1 MQFFHLFPFV
11 VVASYAATLP
21 QPAGLSEKH
30 SNNADATL
38 ASGLEARSYQPGL
51 NSQKDSAT
59 LVSLKRRGGSGSR
72 QPPSPATTPKQVENN
87 HADVPENV
95 KAAGKTIGG
104 ITENLLLAYFQKA
117 LYVTKSLK
125 DWVENTG
132 EDIVAVIK
140 SGLGD
145 AEYSK
150 VESSLKEADEK
161 LTDRANGYLR
171 LVNAALSH
179 IEKDVSTAKQRMETI
194 HVSFMYLFESY
205 TEYFEK
211 LGLQLKKFD
220 ADSQSFAV
228 KTVTTIQR
236 SPDVKARNFFR
247 SLLASIGGKTLEAAT
262 VEATKIRVQTPGFD
276 ISTLETVPKESLPVK
291 KATDKE
297 PAAPAVDSPSDMA
310 AEVTPAIQDDGATPT
325 VTPIADVKKTKKYIV
340 LQQSADTS

>member
-1 MQFFHLFPFV
+1 MQFFHLFSFV
-11 VVASYAATLP
+11 VVASYAAALP
-21 QPAGLSEKH
+21 QPAGRSEKH
-30 SNNADATL
+30 SNSADATL
-38 ASGLEARSYQPGL
+38 VSGLEARSYQPGS

-72 QPPSPATTPKQVENN
+72 QPPSPATTPKRIVREIDTPLDKAELGTLLLSSKIEEVENN

-171 LVNAALSH
+171 LVNTALSTYRKKCQH
-179 IEKDVSTAKQRMETI
+179 CEKQMETI

-220 ADSQSFAV
+220 AGKNIRKSLSGADASLVDF
-228 KTVTTIQR
+228 TRDQR
-236 SPDVKARNFFR
+236 D
-247 SLLASIGGKTLEAAT
+247 LYE
-262 VEATKIRVQTPGFD
+262 D
-276 ISTLETVPKESLPVK
+276 IISGL
-291 KATDKE
+291 
-297 PAAPAVDSPSDMA
+297 
-310 AEVTPAIQDDGATPT
+310 
-325 VTPIADVKKTKKYIV
+325 
-340 LQQSADTS
+340 

>member
-72 QPPSPATTPKQVENN
+72 QPPSPATTPKRIVPGIDTPLDKAELGTLLLSSKIEEVENN

-171 LVNAALSH
+171 T
-179 IEKDVSTAKQRMETI
+179 K
-194 HVSFMYLFESY
+194 
-205 TEYFEK
+205 YFEK

-220 ADSQSFAV
+220 AGKNIRKSLSGADASLVDF
-228 KTVTTIQR
+228 TRDQR
-236 SPDVKARNFFR
+236 D
-247 SLLASIGGKTLEAAT
+247 LY
-262 VEATKIRVQTPGFD
+262 D
-276 ISTLETVPKESLPVK
+276 DMISGL
-291 KATDKE
+291 
-297 PAAPAVDSPSDMA
+297 
-310 AEVTPAIQDDGATPT
+310 
-325 VTPIADVKKTKKYIV
+325 
-340 LQQSADTS
+340 

>member
-1 MQFFHLFPFV
+1 MGSLRIN
-11 VVASYAATLP
+11 S
-21 QPAGLSEKH
+21 
-30 SNNADATL
+30 D
-38 ASGLEARSYQPGL
+38 SYQPGS

-72 QPPSPATTPKQVENN
+72 QPPSPATTPKRIVREIDTPLDKAELGTLLLSSKIEEVENN

-95 KAAGKTIGG
+95 KQLGKTIGG

-171 LVNAALSH
+171 LVNAALSNIKGRVGH
-179 IEKDVSTAKQRMETI
+179 YRETDGTI

-220 ADSQSFAV
+220 AGKNIRKSLSGADASLVDF
-228 KTVTTIQR
+228 TRDQR
-236 SPDVKARNFFR
+236 D
-247 SLLASIGGKTLEAAT
+247 LYE
-262 VEATKIRVQTPGFD
+262 D
-276 ISTLETVPKESLPVK
+276 IISGL
-291 KATDKE
+291 
-297 PAAPAVDSPSDMA
+297 
-310 AEVTPAIQDDGATPT
+310 
-325 VTPIADVKKTKKYIV
+325 
-340 LQQSADTS
+340 